1 MKKLSSPFDLI
12 KKALSLFSKKENLLY
27 LIQIYL
33 PLIPFSIISV
43 VQHYAPNSIINLNSF
58 WVTPVAAVLQILY
71 LLTYVFVAAS
81 GIVAVG
87 KVVEGGTLSVKSAFG
102 SGWKKYWVFLLFSVI
117 FFLIEVLGFVLL
129 IIPGVLFLVWFAFS
143 RFIIIKSDLGIKEAL
158 VASRQLAKGRFWKLL
173 GRLIVFGAFT
183 AVLEIILSIIPFG
196 IGSILTALAGGLF
209 ILPIY
214 LLFKEVSA

>member
-1 MKKLSSPFDLI
+1 
-12 KKALSLFSKKENLLY
+12 
-27 LIQIYL
+27 
-33 PLIPFSIISV
+33 
-43 VQHYAPNSIINLNSF
+43 
-58 WVTPVAAVLQILY
+58 LQILY